1 MNDVIN
7 RKTIKKLPLVSI
19 ISVNY
24 NNSHDTCELIE
35 SLNQISYPN
44 FEIIIVDNCSIKDN
58 PQIIKEKFPNITL
71 IINSINVG
79 FPGGNNVGILKAKGK
94 YILLLNND
102 CIVTK
107 NFLEPLVEK
116 LENNPEI
123 GAVSPKINFFYN
135 PQKIQYAGSI
145 PVNKYTIRTHAIGFN
160 ETDTGQYKEDKETYC
175 THGAAMMVPIDVI
188 KKVGMMSYI
197 FFLYYEELDWIERIK
212 KAGYKIYFVHNSLVY
227 HKESKSTG
235 KLSPLKTYYLN
246 RNRILYLRRN
256 TGGKVL
262 LIALAY
268 QILIAIPKNA
278 LLFLLKL
285 KFNLF
290 YAYLRAIF
298 WHIKNLYNK
307 NIFENPKL

>member
-1 MNDVIN
+1 MIEIIN
-7 RKTIKKLPLVSI
+7 RKIKKNYPLVSI
-19 ISVNY
+19 ISVNF
-24 NNSHDTCELIE
+24 NNSNDTCDLIE
-35 SLNQISYPN
+35 SLNQITYPN
-44 FEIIIVDNCSIKDN
+44 IEIIIVDNCSTNDN
-58 PQIIKEKFPNITL
+58 PQKIKEKFPNITL
-71 IINSINVG
+71 IINKINVG
-79 FPGGNNVGILKAKGK
+79 FPGGNNIGILKAKGK
-94 YILLLNND
+94 YVLLLNND

-135 PQKIQYAGSI
+135 PEIIQYAGTL

-160 ETDTGQYKEDKETYC
+160 EKDTGQYNHDRETYC
-175 THGAAMMVPIDVI
+175 THGAAMMVPIEVI

-197 FFLYYEELDWIERIK
+197 FFLYYEELDWVERIK
-212 KAGYKIYFVHNSLVY
+212 KAGYKIFFVHNSLVY

-235 KLSPLKTYYLN
+235 KLSPLKIYYLN

-256 TGGKVL
+256 TKGKVL
-262 LIALAY
+262 VIAVAY
-268 QILIAIPKNA
+268 QIFIAIPKNA
-278 LLFLLKL
+278 IFFLLKG

-290 YAYLRAIF
+290 YSYLRAIF
-298 WHIKNLYNK
+298 WHIKNLFNE